1 MSDLERIIEQVG
13 RDKGIGKEILIEAL
27 KAAMLSAAK
36 KKFGSHRDIEAQ
48 YNPEA
53 GEVELF
59 EFKTVVEEIT
69 DPDVEIPLP
78 DALKKDSE
86 VEVGDSLGEKL
97 STASFGRIAAQTAK
111 QVIMQKVREAEREMV
126 YNLYKDQKGEL
137 AHGTV
142 QRFEKGDLI
151 VNLGKAEAILTFKEQ
166 IPRENYRIGDRIRAY
181 IFDVDQNAKGPLIK
195 LSRARP
201 EMLIKL
207 FALEVPEIYDGIVE
221 IRGAAREPGGRAK
234 IAVYSR
240 DIDVDPVGACVGMKG
255 SRVQA
260 IVYELRGE
268 KIDIVPYS
276 DEIATFACNALSPAE
291 ISKVI
296 IDERENA
303 IEVIVPDGQL
313 SLAIGKKGQN
323 VRLASKLLKWK
334 IDIHGETE
342 AENTFQETKAS
353 LEAIPSVGDVTA
365 RSLINV
371 GVYSPK
377 DILEWTDENLSSAT
391 QLGLKKIQKL
401 KEMTREYLDSIPEE
415 SDEPSLEDTGEESA
429 PEDAGGKSAP
439 EDAGEEA
446 APADAVVDAAPA
458 ESQAERLAEATPE
471 EADAQE
477 GEDGSLRSKADPGSE
492 TEAGPAEETEEESD
506 PPSEETSS

>member
-1 MSDLERIIEQVG
+1 MTIAIYRKQGVHLMPSDLERVIEQVG
-13 RDKGIGKEILIEAL
+13 KDKGIDKEILIEAL
-27 KAAMLSAAK
+27 KAAMLSAARK
-36 KKFGSHRDIEAQ
+36 KLGSHRDLEAQ
-48 YNPEA
+48 FNPEA

-59 EFKTVVEEIT
+59 EFKTVVETLSNPEVEIELAEARKK
-69 DPDVEIPLP
+69 DSDVEI
-78 DALKKDSE
+78 
-86 VEVGDSLGEKL
+86 GDSLGEKID
-97 STASFGRIAAQTAK
+97 TESFGRIAAQTAK

-126 YNLYKDQKGEL
+126 YALYKDQKGEL

-151 VNLGKAEAILTFKEQ
+151 VHLGKAEAVLPFKEQ

-181 IFDVDQNAKGPLIK
+181 IYDVDKNAKGPLIK
-195 LSRARP
+195 LSRSRP
-201 EMLIKL
+201 ELLIKL
-207 FALEVPEIYDGIVE
+207 FELEVPEIYDGIVE
-221 IRGAAREPGGRAK
+221 VRGAAREPGGRAK

-276 DEIATFACNALSPAE
+276 SEIATYVCNALAPAE

-323 VRLASKLLKWK
+323 VRLASKLLGWK
-334 IDIHGETE
+334 IDIRGETE
-342 AENTFQETKAS
+342 AENTFQDAKTR
-353 LEAIPSVGDVTA
+353 LEAIPGVGDVTA

-371 GVYSPK
+371 GIYSPK
-377 DILEWTDENLSSAT
+377 DILEWTDENLASAT

-401 KEMTREYLDSIPEE
+401 KEMAEDHLASPPLEGNGSEE
-415 SDEPSLEDTGEESA
+415 SSTGTGESAVPKESA
-429 PEDAGGKSAP
+429 D
-439 EDAGEEA
+439 
-446 APADAVVDAAPA
+446 
-458 ESQAERLAEATPE
+458 
-471 EADAQE
+471 
-477 GEDGSLRSKADPGSE
+477 
-492 TEAGPAEETEEESD
+492 EAGPQTPAERVPARGVDE
-506 PPSEETSS
+506 

>member
-1 MSDLERIIEQVG
+1 MSSDLERIIEQVG
-13 RDKGIGKEILIEAL
+13 KDKGIEKEILIEAL

-36 KKFGSHRDIEAQ
+36 KKFGVNKDIEAQ
-48 YNPEA
+48 YNPEV

-59 EFKTVVEEIT
+59 EFKTVVETIT
-69 DPDVEIPLP
+69 DPQVEILLQ
-78 DALKKDSE
+78 DAQKKDAGI
-86 VEVGDSLGEKL
+86 EVGDSLGEKL

-126 YNLYKDQKGEL
+126 FNLYRDQKGEL

-142 QRFEKGDLI
+142 QRFEKGDII
-151 VNLGKAEAILTFKEQ
+151 VNLGKAEAILPFKEQ

-181 IFDVDQNAKGPLIK
+181 IFDVDPNAKGPLIR

-207 FALEVPEIYDGIVE
+207 FELEVPEIYDGIVQV
-221 IRGAAREPGGRAK
+221 RGAAREPGGRAK

-276 DEIATFACNALSPAE
+276 NDIATFVCNALAPAE

-296 IDERENA
+296 IDERDNA

-342 AENTFQETKAS
+342 AENTFQDAKAR
-353 LEAIPSVGDVTA
+353 LEAIPGVGEVTA
-365 RSLINV
+365 RALINV
-371 GVYSPK
+371 GIYSPK
-377 DILEWTDENLSSAT
+377 DILEWTDENLAGAT
-391 QLGLKKIQKL
+391 QLGLSKVQKL
-401 KEMTREYLDSIPEE
+401 QEMAREYL
-415 SDEPSLEDTGEESA
+415 ESA
-429 PEDAGGKSAP
+429 PKDPLEGDP
-439 EDAGEEA
+439 EGEQPAGEEN
-446 APADAVVDAAPA
+446 APAGPSLSEGASTAPEPHA
-458 ESQAERLAEATPE
+458 PDEASEP
-471 EADAQE
+471 A
-477 GEDGSLRSKADPGSE
+477 GSA
-492 TEAGPAEETEEESD
+492 EAGPAAPPGDEEASGPEKSL
-506 PPSEETSS
+506 S

>member
-1 MSDLERIIEQVG
+1 MASDLERIIEQVG
-13 RDKGIGKEILIEAL
+13 KDKGIDKEILIDAL

-36 KKFGSHRDIEAQ
+36 KKLGAHRDLEAQ
-48 YNPEA
+48 YNPEI

-59 EFKTVVEEIT
+59 EFKTVVETPANPELEI
-69 DPDVEIPLP
+69 ELSE
-78 DALKKDSE
+78 ARKKDAE
-86 VEVGDSLGEKL
+86 VEVGDSLGEKI
-97 STASFGRIAAQTAK
+97 STESFGRIAAQTAK

-126 YNLYKDQKGEL
+126 YSMYKDQKGEL
-137 AHGTV
+137 VHGTV

-151 VNLGKAEAILTFKEQ
+151 VHLGKAEAILHFKEQ
-166 IPRENYRIGDRIRAY
+166 IPRETYRIGDRVRAY
-181 IFDVDQNAKGPLIK
+181 IYDVDKNAKGPLIK

-207 FALEVPEIYDGIVE
+207 FELEVPEIYDGIVE
-221 IRGAAREPGGRAK
+221 VKAAAREPGGRAK

-276 DEIATFACNALSPAE
+276 NEIATYVCNALAPAE

-323 VRLASKLLKWK
+323 VRLASKLLRWK

-342 AENTFQETKAS
+342 AENSFQEAKS
-353 LEAIPSVGDVTA
+353 RLEAIPGVGEVTS

-377 DILEWTDENLSSAT
+377 DILEWTDENLAKAT

-401 KEMTREYLDSIPEE
+401 REMTEE
-415 SDEPSLEDTGEESA
+415 HLASLPDPSS
-429 PEDAGGKSAP
+429 
-439 EDAGEEA
+439 AGEAAGAAGQETGAPGPVDETHRSGEDPARSDASSASRAEGGLATDEA
-446 APADAVVDAAPA
+446 VSPPSGVSSV
-458 ESQAERLAEATPE
+458 E
-471 EADAQE
+471 EARRTDTLPP
-477 GEDGSLRSKADPGSE
+477 GER
-492 TEAGPAEETEEESD
+492 T
-506 PPSEETSS
+506 

>member
-1 MSDLERIIEQVG
+1 MPSDLERIIEQVG
-13 RDKGIGKEILIEAL
+13 KDKGIDKEVLIDAL
-27 KAAMLSAAK
+27 QAAMVSAAK
-36 KKFGSHRDIEAQ
+36 KKFGPQKDIEAQ
-48 YNPEA
+48 YNPEI

-59 EFKTVVEEIT
+59 EFKTVVGEIAN
-69 DPDVEIPLP
+69 PHVEISLEE
-78 DALKKDSE
+78 AKKKDTE
-86 VEVGDSLGEKL
+86 VEVGDSLGEKM

-142 QRFEKGDLI
+142 QRFEKGDII
-151 VNLGKAEAILTFKEQ
+151 VNLGKAEAILPFREQ
-166 IPRENYRIGDRIRAY
+166 IPRENYRIGDRVRAY
-181 IFDVDQNAKGPLIK
+181 IFDVDVNAKGPLIK

-207 FALEVPEIYDGIVE
+207 FELEVPEIYDGIVE
-221 IRGAAREPGGRAK
+221 IKGAAREPGGRAK

-268 KIDIVPYS
+268 KIDIIPFSS
-276 DEIATFACNALSPAE
+276 DIATYVCNGLAPAE
-291 ISKVI
+291 IAKVI
-296 IDERENA
+296 IDERESA

-323 VRLASKLLKWK
+323 VRLASKLLGWK
-334 IDIHGETE
+334 IDIRGETE
-342 AENTFQETKAS
+342 AETSFQENKAR
-353 LEAIPSVGDVTA
+353 LEAIPGVGDVTA

-371 GVYSPK
+371 GIYSPK
-377 DILEWTDENLSSAT
+377 DILEWTDETLATAT

-401 KEMTREYLDSIPEE
+401 REMAKEYLDSVPEE
-415 SDEPSLEDTGEESA
+415 SLNDQ
-429 PEDAGGKSAP
+429 
-439 EDAGEEA
+439 EA
-446 APADAVVDAAPA
+446 ETSETEQAAAAPA
-458 ESQAERLAEATPE
+458 ELSEEEVAKPGEDKDAEGEALPNGDATP
-471 EADAQE
+471 A
-477 GEDGSLRSKADPGSE
+477 E
-492 TEAGPAEETEEESD
+492 TEGRQQEAGDDTEESQ
-506 PPSEETSS
+506 EENRS

>member
-1 MSDLERIIEQVG
+1 MSSDLERIIEQVG
-13 RDKGIGKEILIEAL
+13 KDKGIEKEVLIEAL

-36 KKFGSHRDIEAQ
+36 KKFGPQMDIEAQ

-59 EFKTVVEEIT
+59 EFKTVVENMTNPNLEISLA
-69 DPDVEIPLP
+69 E
-78 DALKKDSE
+78 AQKKDSD
-86 VEVGDSLGEKL
+86 VEVGDSLGEKM

-126 YNLYKDQKGEL
+126 YNLYKDQKDEL

-151 VNLGKAEAILTFKEQ
+151 VNLGKAEAILHFKEQ

-181 IFDVDQNAKGPLIK
+181 IFDVDKNAKGPLIK

-207 FALEVPEIYDGIVE
+207 FELEVPEIYDGIVE
-221 IRGAAREPGGRAK
+221 VRGAAREPGGRAK

-276 DEIATFACNALSPAE
+276 HDIATYVCNALAPAE

-323 VRLASKLLKWK
+323 VRLASKLLGWK

-342 AENTFQETKAS
+342 AESSFLDAKVK
-353 LEAIPSVGDVTA
+353 LESIPGVGDVTA

-371 GVYSPK
+371 GIYTPK
-377 DILEWTDENLSSAT
+377 DILEWTDENLASAT
-391 QLGLKKIQKL
+391 QLGLKKIEKL
-401 KEMTREYLDSIPEE
+401 KEIKTLYFRFFIGIIFEII
-415 SDEPSLEDTGEESA
+415 
-429 PEDAGGKSAP
+429 
-439 EDAGEEA
+439 
-446 APADAVVDAAPA
+446 
-458 ESQAERLAEATPE
+458 QI
-471 EADAQE
+471 
-477 GEDGSLRSKADPGSE
+477 
-492 TEAGPAEETEEESD
+492 
-506 PPSEETSS
+506 

>member
-1 MSDLERIIEQVG
+1 MSSDLERIIEQVG
-13 RDKGIGKEILIEAL
+13 KDKGIEKEILIEAL

-36 KKFGSHRDIEAQ
+36 KKLGSHRDVEAQ
-48 YNPEA
+48 YNSEM

-59 EFKTVVEEIT
+59 EFKTVVETLANPELEI
-69 DPDVEIPLP
+69 ELSE
-78 DALKKDSE
+78 ARKKDSD
-86 VEVGDSLGEKL
+86 VELGDSLGEKI
-97 STASFGRIAAQTAK
+97 STESFGRIAAQTAK

-126 YNLYKDQKGEL
+126 YSMYKDQKGEL
-137 AHGTV
+137 VHGTV

-151 VNLGKAEAILTFKEQ
+151 VHLGKAEAVLPFKEQ

-181 IFDVDQNAKGPLIK
+181 IFDVDKNAKGPLIK

-207 FALEVPEIYDGIVE
+207 FELEVPEIYDGIVE
-221 IRGAAREPGGRAK
+221 VKGAAREPGGRAK

-276 DEIATFACNALSPAE
+276 SEIATFVCNALAPAE

-323 VRLASKLLKWK
+323 VRLASKLLRWK

-342 AENTFQETKAS
+342 AENTFQEAKSS
-353 LEAIPSVGDVTA
+353 LEAIPGVGDVTA

-377 DILEWTDENLSSAT
+377 DILEWTDENLASAT
-391 QLGLKKIQKL
+391 QLGLKKVQKL
-401 KEMTREYLDSIPEE
+401 MEMAEDYLASLPDPSDEDQESDPAVGEPDAKAPDTVQETVDTESGETVAAEAVEHDPAVPTQDKPTIAQGVDAPSSPEE
-415 SDEPSLEDTGEESA
+415 DSPVD
-429 PEDAGGKSAP
+429 
-439 EDAGEEA
+439 DAGE
-446 APADAVVDAAPA
+446 PP
-458 ESQAERLAEATPE
+458 P
-471 EADAQE
+471 
-477 GEDGSLRSKADPGSE
+477 PG
-492 TEAGPAEETEEESD
+492 TRT
-506 PPSEETSS
+506 

>member
-1 MSDLERIIEQVG
+1 MSSDLERIIEQVG
-13 RDKGIGKEILIEAL
+13 KDKGIDKEILIEAL

-36 KKFGSHRDIEAQ
+36 KKLGSHRDVEAQ

-59 EFKTVVEEIT
+59 EFKTVVETLSNPEMEIEL
-69 DPDVEIPLP
+69 VE
-78 DALKKDSE
+78 ARKKDSE
-86 VEVGDSLGEKL
+86 VEVGDSLGEKI
-97 STASFGRIAAQTAK
+97 STESFGRIAAQTAK

-126 YNLYKDQKGEL
+126 FSLYKDQKGEL
-137 AHGTV
+137 VHGTV
-142 QRFEKGDLI
+142 QRFEKGDIL
-151 VNLGKAEAILTFKEQ
+151 VNLGKAEAVLPFKEQ
-166 IPRENYRIGDRIRAY
+166 IPRESYRIGDRVRAY
-181 IFDVDQNAKGPLIK
+181 IYDVDKNAKGPLIK

-207 FALEVPEIYDGIVE
+207 FELEVPEIYDGIVE
-221 IRGAAREPGGRAK
+221 VKGAAREPGGRAK

-240 DIDVDPVGACVGMKG
+240 DIAVDPVGACVGMKG

-276 DEIATFACNALSPAE
+276 SEIATYVCNALAPAE

-323 VRLASKLLKWK
+323 VRLASKLLRWK

-342 AENTFQETKAS
+342 AENTFQEAKS
-353 LEAIPSVGDVTA
+353 RLELVPGVGDVTA

-377 DILEWTDENLSSAT
+377 DILEWTDENLANAT
-391 QLGLKKIQKL
+391 QLGLKKVQKL
-401 KEMTREYLDSIPEE
+401 KEMAKEYLDALPAVL
-415 SDEPSLEDTGEESA
+415 PDTPADPTETPLDAEGNESA
-429 PEDAGGKSAP
+429 DTAAQAVSGDAI
-439 EDAGEEA
+439 
-446 APADAVVDAAPA
+446 
-458 ESQAERLAEATPE
+458 EATAKTD
-471 EADAQE
+471 AD
-477 GEDGSLRSKADPGSE
+477 DR
-492 TEAGPAEETEEESD
+492 
-506 PPSEETSS
+506 

>member
-1 MSDLERIIEQVG
+1 MPSDLERVIEQVG
-13 RDKGIGKEILIEAL
+13 KDKGIDKEILIEAL
-27 KAAMLSAAK
+27 KAAMLSAARK
-36 KKFGSHRDIEAQ
+36 KLGSHRDLEAQ
-48 YNPEA
+48 FNPEA

-59 EFKTVVEEIT
+59 EFKTVVETLSNPEVEIELAEARKK
-69 DPDVEIPLP
+69 DSDVEI
-78 DALKKDSE
+78 
-86 VEVGDSLGEKL
+86 GDSLGEKID
-97 STASFGRIAAQTAK
+97 TESFGRIAAQTAK

-126 YNLYKDQKGEL
+126 YALYKDQKGEL

-151 VNLGKAEAILTFKEQ
+151 VHLGKAEAVLPFKEQ

-181 IFDVDQNAKGPLIK
+181 IYDVDKNAKGPLIK
-195 LSRARP
+195 LSRSRP
-201 EMLIKL
+201 ELLIKL
-207 FALEVPEIYDGIVE
+207 FELEVPEIYDGIVE
-221 IRGAAREPGGRAK
+221 VRGAAREPGGRAK

-276 DEIATFACNALSPAE
+276 SEIATYVCNALAPAE

-323 VRLASKLLKWK
+323 VRLASKLLGWK
-334 IDIHGETE
+334 IDIRGETE
-342 AENTFQETKAS
+342 AENTFQDAKTR
-353 LEAIPSVGDVTA
+353 LEAIPGVGDVTA

-371 GVYSPK
+371 GIYSPK
-377 DILEWTDENLSSAT
+377 DILEWTDENLASAT

-401 KEMTREYLDSIPEE
+401 KEMAEDHLASPPLEGNGSEE
-415 SDEPSLEDTGEESA
+415 SSTGTGESAVPKESA
-429 PEDAGGKSAP
+429 D
-439 EDAGEEA
+439 
-446 APADAVVDAAPA
+446 
-458 ESQAERLAEATPE
+458 
-471 EADAQE
+471 
-477 GEDGSLRSKADPGSE
+477 
-492 TEAGPAEETEEESD
+492 EAGPQTPAERVPARGVDE
-506 PPSEETSS
+506 